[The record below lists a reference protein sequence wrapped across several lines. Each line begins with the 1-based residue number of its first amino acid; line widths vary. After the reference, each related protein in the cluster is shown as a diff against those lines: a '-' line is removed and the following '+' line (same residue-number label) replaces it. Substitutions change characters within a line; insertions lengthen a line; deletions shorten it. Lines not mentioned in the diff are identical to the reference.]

1 MEGVGYAAAVR
12 GLVIAAVLAGCAPRI
27 DGAEVAELVRGSP
40 QGALVEL
47 QAGYLKFVGS
57 ARIVGLGYPVA
68 GAEQV
73 PGLGEA
79 GLFEML
85 VVLRGFSGLALDA
98 DATAV
103 RALDA
108 YVGGAAVDVDAA
120 LGELGEPAFATAEL
134 RGTLAW
140 MREYNEPPGEIIK
153 VGHSMPF
160 PEPRPEEVTRR
171 RLRVFGLDPVDPE
184 GATEVVLAYLEKVDP
199 AYVPEARSL
208 LRGDQLAIDRVL
220 ARLDERREAY
230 VKVATGW
237 VDARQQAE
245 VTAQARRMAETWE
258 FEAREFARARNAE
271 WALAQLDGG
280 RLIIVANNRQI
291 AAEVPGAA
299 PSMGNFLRQWLAAE
313 YRPIAAAYAGGQVRG
328 EGCASVPVVA
338 EAGSLEAALAVSGV
352 AFALVDLR
360 GRQGALARPQRLHG
374 ATLRPA
380 VAFDG
385 IWTIGQVRPA
395 TPLGG
400 GCARGE

>member
-1 MEGVGYAAAVR
+1 MEGVGYAAAMR
-12 GLVIAAVLAGCAPRI
+12 GLVIAAVLLAGCAPRI
-27 DGAEVAELVRGSP
+27 EGAEVAELVRASP

-47 QAGYLKFVGS
+47 QAGYLKLVGS

-73 PGLGEA
+73 P

-103 RALDA
+103 RALDE
-108 YVGGAAVDVDAA
+108 YVGGAAVDVDVA
-120 LGELGEPAFATAEL
+120 LGDLGEPAFATAEL
-134 RGTLAW
+134 RSTLMW
-140 MREYNEPPGEIIK
+140 MREYNEPPGEMK
-153 VGHSMPF
+153 VGGSMPL
-160 PEPRPEEVTRR
+160 PEPRPEGAARR

-184 GATEVVLAYLEKVDP
+184 GATAVVLAYLEKVDP

-230 VKVATGW
+230 VEVAAGW

-245 VTAQARRMAETWE
+245 ITAQARRMAETWE

-313 YRPIAAAYAGGQVRG
+313 YRPIAASYGGGQVRG
-328 EGCASVPVVA
+328 EGCSVVSVVA
-338 EAGSLEAALAVSGV
+338 AAGSLEAALATGGV

-360 GRQGALARPQRLHG
+360 GRQGPLVRPQRLHG
-374 ATLRPA
+374 ETLRPA

-385 IWTIGQVRPA
+385 IWTIGQVQPA
-395 TPLGG
+395 TPLAG
-400 GCARGE
+400 GCARGG

>member
-1 MEGVGYAAAVR
+1 VEGVGYAAAMR
-12 GLVIAAVLAGCAPRI
+12 GLVIAAVLLAGCAPRI
-27 DGAEVAELVRGSP
+27 EGAEVAELVRASP
-40 QGALVEL
+40 GAGEEL
-47 QAGYLKFVGS
+47 LAGYLKLVGP
-57 ARIVGLGYPVA
+57 ARIVGLGVPVA
-68 GAEQV
+68 GAQQV
-73 PGLGEA
+73 PGMMER
-79 GLFEML
+79 GLFAVL
-85 VVLRGFSGLALDA
+85 VLLRGFSGLALDV
-98 DATAV
+98 DATAA

-108 YVGGAAVDVDAA
+108 YVGGADVDIDAA
-120 LGELGEPAFATAEL
+120 LVAIGEPFATAEF
-134 RGTLAW
+134 RATLAW
-140 MREYNEPPGEIIK
+140 MRDYNVPSGVVE
-153 VGHSMPF
+153 VGPSLAL
-160 PEPRPEEVTRR
+160 PEPRPEGAARR
-171 RLRVFGLDPVDPE
+171 RLRVFGLDPRDPDA
-184 GATEVVLAYLEKVDP
+184 ATAVVLAYLEKVDP

-230 VKVATGW
+230 VEVAAGW

-313 YRPIAAAYAGGQVRG
+313 YRPIAASYGGGQVRG
-328 EGCASVPVVA
+328 EGCSVVPVVA
-338 EAGSLEAALAVSGV
+338 AAGSLEAALATGGV

-360 GRQGALARPQRLHG
+360 GRQGPLVRPQRLHG
-374 ATLRPA
+374 ETLRPA

-385 IWTIGQVRPA
+385 IWTIGQVQPA
-395 TPLGG
+395 TPLAG
-400 GCARGE
+400 GCARGG